1 MDEQKLLKLTTEEVD
16 ISETALGRAMGTSKR
31 EMEIV
36 FPKLPKR
43 QRTEILDLLGAKHS
57 GLNQQLPDPT
67 TESYI

>member
-36 FPKLPKR
+36 FPKLPLRDKE
-43 QRTEILDLLGAKHS
+43 QKF
-57 GLNQQLPDPT
+57 
-67 TESYI
+67 